1 MADIIKLGILGL
13 VGAVLAVQ
21 FKTTKPEY
29 ATYIGLAIGVLVSG
43 YVLRQFKVL
52 VNYVDSLKPY
62 FSGYE
67 GYLMILMKVIGIT
80 YVCEFCGNI
89 CKDAGYGSIADQ
101 LESVGKLAVMFAG
114 FPILL
119 AVLKVLEAVRL

>member
-1 MADIIKLGILGL
+1 MADVMKLGILGI

-29 ATYIGLAIGVLVSG
+29 ATYIGLALGVLVTG
-43 YVLRQFKVL
+43 YVLGQFKVL
-52 VNYVDSLKPY
+52 AGYVESLKQY
-62 FSGYE
+62 FVGYE
-67 GYLMILMKVIGIT
+67 SHLMILMKVIGIT
-80 YVCEFCGNI
+80 YICEFCGNI

-101 LESVGKLAVMFAG
+101 LEIVGKLAVMYAG

-119 AVLKVLEAVRL
+119 AVLKVLEAVRI